1 MKKLLAI
8 MVLGLLWSENS
19 YAYGERKHLLCK
31 DEYIIPETNNL
42 NIKNRFFSSVLD
54 NGEVGEVLTIS
65 YRDKITKLWANEM
78 SNIVQFTLIDDGD
91 EYDFEYP
98 KNVFDASTPHWL
110 KFKEKTFME
119 LSTGDIYKFIE
130 GSLNK
135 LTLRGTIM
143 YKLENPGT
151 NSLSPSKTK
160 DILSVRFKCEIIKPK
175 I

>member
-1 MKKLLAI
+1 MKKLLTI
-8 MVLGLLWSENS
+8 VVLGLLWNENAFAKKK
-19 YAYGERKHLLCK
+19 YLLCK
-31 DEYIIPETNNL
+31 DEYIIPETNHL
-42 NIKNRFFSSVLD
+42 NIKNRFFSRVLD
-54 NGEVGEVLTIS
+54 NREVGEVLTIS

-98 KNVFDASTPHWL
+98 KDVFDASTPHWL

-119 LSTGDIYKFIE
+119 LSTGDIYKFVE

-143 YKLENPGT
+143 YKLESPSS
-151 NSLSPSKTK
+151 NSLRLSKTK
-160 DILSVRFKCEIIKPK
+160 DVLSVRFKCEFIKPK